1 MAEGDVDLQE
11 QLVLT
16 DLVNRVLDRGVSVV
30 GEVTISV
37 AGVDLI
43 YLGLRLDL
51 AAIQSAEPQS
61 ASARFTSL
69 ARRRLSPGPGGA

>member
-1 MAEGDVDLQE
+1 MTERESDLGE

-30 GEVTISV
+30 GDVLISV

-43 YLGLRLDL
+43 HLGLRLDL
-51 AAIQSAEPQS
+51 AAVEPPEPET
-61 ASARFTSL
+61 ATARVGSI
-69 ARRRLSPGPGGA
+69 ARALQRERQGG